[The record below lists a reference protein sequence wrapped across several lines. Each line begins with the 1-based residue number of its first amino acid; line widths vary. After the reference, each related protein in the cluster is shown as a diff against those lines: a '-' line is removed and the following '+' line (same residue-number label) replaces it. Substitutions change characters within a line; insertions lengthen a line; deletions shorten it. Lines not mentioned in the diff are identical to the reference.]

1 LLFYAVCA
9 WEETF
14 TGYIIDYGTLPDQR
28 RSVFTLADATRTL
41 GNAFPR
47 AGTDGAIH
55 AGLEQLVSAY
65 LNRDWSRGG
74 SLMRIDRLLV
84 DMGYKPGIVADVKQK
99 AGGAVMMLA
108 KGVGLRASRKPIAE
122 YARRP
127 GETIGYYW
135 YIPNVRKTGQFPHV
149 LVDVN
154 YWKRFVH
161 EGFLTAAGDRGCI
174 SLFGSD
180 GRHHELIAE
189 HVARSEKWVEVIGP
203 GGVVREWTPWP
214 TRPDNHWF
222 DCLVGCAAAASMV
235 GVKPAGEAAPMRQRK
250 KYTQE
255 DLRRN

>member
-1 LLFYAVCA
+1 MTDSEDSARIVPPVDTPPGQAGGPGAVNPAALTVAQLSRMLAVPEEIPPACTKLTMFIDIHKEVLFYAVCA

-28 RSVFTLADATRTL
+28 RLAFTLADATRTL

-108 KGVGLRASRKPIAE
+108 KGVGLRASRKSQRSADAKGAHSRVRPQ
-122 YARRP
+122 ARRDH
-127 GETIGYYW
+127 
-135 YIPNVRKTGQFPHV
+135 RLL
-149 LVDVN
+149 LVHPQ
-154 YWKRFVH
+154 RPQ
-161 EGFLTAAGDRGCI
+161 DRPVPAC
-174 SLFGSD
+174 
-180 GRHHELIAE
+180 
-189 HVARSEKWVEVIGP
+189 P
-203 GGVVREWTPWP
+203 GGCELLEAVR
-214 TRPDNHWF
+214 
-222 DCLVGCAAAASMV
+222 A
-235 GVKPAGEAAPMRQRK
+235 
-250 KYTQE
+250 
-255 DLRRN
+255 